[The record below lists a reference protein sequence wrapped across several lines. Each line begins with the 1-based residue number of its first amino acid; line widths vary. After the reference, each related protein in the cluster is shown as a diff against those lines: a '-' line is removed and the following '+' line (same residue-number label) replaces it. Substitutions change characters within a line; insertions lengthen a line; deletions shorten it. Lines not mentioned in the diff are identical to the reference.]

1 MRTLLLWL
9 LILAQPIYG
18 GASASLRMLG
28 PAHWHSTPA
37 VQAPQDDWL
46 QPVLSFVQRVAA
58 QVQAVRDQAH
68 LQAHARG
75 QWHPHDHSSLQRH
88 WHDAADGSVHTV
100 GSADPAVA
108 DLVAGAEVGSATLT
122 LGAPVPPLRIAASA
136 TNGRWPLTVAAAWA
150 DAETRQVA
158 PPPRR

>member
-28 PAHWHSTPA
+28 PAHWHNTPA
-37 VQAPQDDWL
+37 VQVPGDDLL
-46 QPVLSFVQRVAA
+46 QPVVSFVQRVAGR
-58 QVQAVRDQAH
+58 VQSLREQAH
-68 LQAHARG
+68 VRAHARG
-75 QWHPHDHSSLQRH
+75 TWHAHDHSSLQRH

-108 DLVAGAEVGSATLT
+108 DLVAGASVGSATLT
-122 LGAPVPPLRIAASA
+122 LAAPVCPMSVAASA
-136 TNGRWPLTVAAAWA
+136 ANGPWAITPASAWA
-150 DAETRQVA
+150 DADPRPTS